1 MIRFLLFLILFITK
15 CVAQDSV
22 TVQKYIDQ
30 YKTAA
35 IAEMQRT
42 GVPAAITIAQG
53 IHESAAGSSL
63 LVQQSNN
70 HFGIKC
76 KTGWAGASVLHDDDT
91 RSECFRAYTCPQ
103 DSYKDHSDF
112 LRSNKRYAFLFDNDP
127 LDYEA
132 WANGLK
138 AAGYA
143 TNPRYPQILITT
155 IERYHLNE
163 LSLIALDKTN
173 ELGNDIAAV
182 TATPPG
188 ATVIPPSFAS
198 FSMDTMPGA
207 SIIPIRQIANSNFD
221 ITSTYP
227 TGVFSIN
234 NCKVVFAEHGT
245 SLLAVAMQHHISLN
259 NLLSWND
266 MENTE
271 AVTAN
276 QLLFIE
282 KKSKQGNTPYHIVQP
297 GETLWQ
303 ISQQAGIRLRSLMQ
317 LNRLQSNLAPAPGSK
332 LLLNERL

>member
-1 MIRFLLFLILFITK
+1 MIRFAFVFILLLTK
-15 CVAQDSV
+15 CFAQDSV
-22 TVQKYIDQ
+22 TIQHYIDQ
-30 YKTAA
+30 YRGVA

-76 KTGWAGASVLHDDDT
+76 KAGWLGSSVLHDDDAKG
-91 RSECFRAYTCPQ
+91 ECFRAYTCPA

-112 LRSNKRYAFLFDNDP
+112 LKANKRYAFLFENDP

-132 WANGLK
+132 WAKGLK
-138 AAGYA
+138 QAGYA

-155 IERYHLNE
+155 IERFHLND
-163 LSLIALDKTN
+163 LSLLALDKTN
-173 ELGNDIAAV
+173 ELGNDIAFNTNGLVAPAV
-182 TATPPG
+182 FKTGSA
-188 ATVIPPSFAS
+188 I
-198 FSMDTMPGA
+198 FSMDTLPPA
-207 SIIPIRQIANSNFD
+207 TTAIPVRQIANANFD

-234 NCKVVFAEHGT
+234 NCKVVFAERGT
-245 SLLAVAMQHHISLN
+245 SLLAVAMQHRINLK

-266 MENTE
+266 MEP
-271 AVTAN
+271 ADLVPVS

-282 KKSKQGNTPYHIVQP
+282 KKSKKGTAAYHVVLP
-297 GETLWQ
+297 GETIWQ
-303 ISQQAGIRLRSLMQ
+303 ISQEEGIRLDNLMEYNKLSAGNQ
-317 LNRLQSNLAPAPGSK
+317 IPLVGSK
-332 LLLNERL
+332 LALH